1 MSFDGMFDGKV
12 VLVTGGSR
20 GLGKAISEGFAAAG
34 AKVVVSSRKLENC
47 EAVVAGIRDSGGE
60 AYPIAAH
67 VGDIGSLDGLIDG
80 TYAQYGKLDI
90 LVNNA
95 GTNIAMG
102 PLSDLTPE
110 QYDKMYQV
118 NQRGP
123 WYLASRA
130 APKMGEQGG
139 GCIINLLSVAALRP
153 QAYMGFY
160 ASTKAALEAMTKVMA
175 QEWSALNIRVNGIAP
190 GPFRTHIANR
200 RIHQPEVEAEFA
212 SMVPLGRIAQPEELK
227 GLVLLL
233 CSPASSFMTG
243 TTIPIDGGIMAR

>member
-1 MSFDGMFDGKV
+1 MSFDGTFNGKV

-130 APKMGEQGG
+130 APKMGEHGG

-190 GPFRTHIANR
+190 GTYHSDLTDGAMAAIPNFEEGVFSRQLI
-200 RIHQPEVEAEFA
+200 Q
-212 SMVPLGRIAQPEELK
+212 RIADSEEILK
-227 GLVLLL
+227 PIFYLADDSYTTGVTLV
-233 CSPASSFMTG
+233 ADAGMTA
-243 TTIPIDGGIMAR
+243 M

>member
-1 MSFDGMFDGKV
+1 MSFDGTFDGKV

-95 GTNIAMG
+95 GVDSICQCNALVYNLYWRSKFQCFSR
-102 PLSDLTPE
+102 PL
-110 QYDKMYQV
+110 
-118 NQRGP
+118 
-123 WYLASRA
+123 
-130 APKMGEQGG
+130 
-139 GCIINLLSVAALRP
+139 I
-153 QAYMGFY
+153 
-160 ASTKAALEAMTKVMA
+160 
-175 QEWSALNIRVNGIAP
+175 
-190 GPFRTHIANR
+190 
-200 RIHQPEVEAEFA
+200 
-212 SMVPLGRIAQPEELK
+212 
-227 GLVLLL
+227 
-233 CSPASSFMTG
+233 
-243 TTIPIDGGIMAR
+243 

>member
-1 MSFDGMFDGKV
+1 MSFDGTFDGKV

-190 GPFRTHIANR
+190 GTYHSDLTDGAMAAIPNFEEGVFSRQLI
-200 RIHQPEVEAEFA
+200 Q
-212 SMVPLGRIAQPEELK
+212 RIADSEEILK
-227 GLVLLL
+227 PIFYLADDSYTTGVTLV
-233 CSPASSFMTG
+233 ADAGMTA
-243 TTIPIDGGIMAR
+243 M